1 MNGEDGRDV
10 AVLRNKRDASRYQI
24 LVAIAARQPAV
35 SQQEIADAVGV
46 TAQAVSEYVRELVES
61 GAVEKHGRGRY
72 EVTKEGVDWLISR
85 TEDLRAFTEFV
96 TEEVVGQVDADTAIA
111 GEPLDAGETV
121 TLTMDD
127 GVLHAH
133 AGEEGSATA
142 RTLTAADAG
151 ADVGVA
157 EFDGLL
163 DYETGTVTVVVL
175 PDVRDGGS
183 RAVAA
188 DEVARLTTQHD
199 LLATAGV
206 EALAAARRAGHDPDV
221 RFGTAQ
227 AVEEAAT
234 RGLSVLLLVGP
245 RDLAAHTDRLREGSV
260 GYELVDA
267 RESPGAAIER

>member
-35 SQQEIADAVGV
+35 SQQEIADVVGV

-85 TEDLRAFTEFV
+85 TDDLRAFTEFV
-96 TEEVVGQVDADTAIA
+96 TEEVVGQVDADTALA
-111 GEPLDAGETV
+111 EAPLDAGETV

-127 GVLHAH
+127 GVLHARP
-133 AGEEGSATA
+133 GDDGNATA
-142 RTLTAADAG
+142 RTLTAAEAG
-151 ADVGVA
+151 TDVGVA

-163 DYETGTVTVVVL
+163 DYDTGTVTVVVL
-175 PDVRDGGS
+175 PDVREGGS
-183 RAVAA
+183 RAVASEEIAALA
-188 DEVARLTTQHD
+188 DDHD

-206 EALAAARRAGHDPDV
+206 EALSAARGVDREPDV
-221 RFGTAQ
+221 RFGTPDG
-227 AVEEAAT
+227 VREAAT

-245 RDLAAHTDRLREGSV
+245 RDLAAHTDRLRDGSV

-267 RESPGAAIER
+267 RESPTATGDR

>member
-1 MNGEDGRDV
+1 MNGADGRDV
-10 AVLRNKRDASRYQI
+10 AVLRSKRDASRYQI

-35 SQQEIADAVGV
+35 SQQEIAEAVGV
-46 TAQAVSEYVRELVES
+46 TAQAVSEYVRALVE
-61 GAVEKHGRGRY
+61 GGYVEKHGRGRY

-85 TEDLRAFTEFV
+85 TEDLREFTEFV

-111 GEPLDAGETV
+111 DGALAAGDTV
-121 TLTMDD
+121 TLRMTD
-127 GVLHAH
+127 GVLHA
-133 AGEEGSATA
+133 APGDEGGATA
-142 RTLTAADAG
+142 RALTDAEAG

-163 DYETGTVTVVVL
+163 DYDTGTVTVVVL
-175 PDVRDGGS
+175 PDVREGGS
-183 RAVAA
+183 RAVSPE
-188 DEVARLTTQHD
+188 EVADLAGDHD

-227 AVEEAAT
+227 AVQEAAT

-245 RDLAAHTDRLREGSV
+245 RELASHTDRLREGSV

-267 RESPGAAIER
+267 R

>member
-35 SQQEIADAVGV
+35 SQQEIADSVGV

-85 TEDLRAFTEFV
+85 TDDLREFTEFV
-96 TEEVVGQVDADTAIA
+96 TEEVIGQVDADTALA
-111 GEPLDAGETV
+111 DGSLDPGDAV
-121 TLTMDD
+121 TLRMDD
-127 GVLHAH
+127 GVLHA
-133 AGEEGSATA
+133 APGEDGGATA
-142 RTLTAADAG
+142 RALTTAERG
-151 ADVGVA
+151 EDVGVA
-157 EFDGLL
+157 EFEGLL
-163 DYETGTVTVVVL
+163 DYETGRVTVVVL
-175 PDVRDGGS
+175 PDVREGGS
-183 RAVAA
+183 RAVSP
-188 DEVARLTTQHD
+188 DEVAALADEHD

-206 EALAAARRAGHDPDV
+206 EALAAVTRAGRDPDV

-227 AVEEAAT
+227 AVQEAAT

-245 RDLAAHTDRLREGSV
+245 RALAAHTDRLREGSV

-267 RESPGAAIER
+267 R